1 MADYFS
7 RVEINATFYEIADV
21 DYPKFSLKQAEV
33 EFLRLSGSSMQLIT
47 KTLPEYGV
55 SITGDISTG
64 QFRPLVPESF

>member
-7 RVEINATFYEIADV
+7 RVEINATFDEIADV
-21 DYPKFSLKQAEV
+21 DYPKFSLEQAEV

-47 KTLPEYGV
+47 KTLPEYEV